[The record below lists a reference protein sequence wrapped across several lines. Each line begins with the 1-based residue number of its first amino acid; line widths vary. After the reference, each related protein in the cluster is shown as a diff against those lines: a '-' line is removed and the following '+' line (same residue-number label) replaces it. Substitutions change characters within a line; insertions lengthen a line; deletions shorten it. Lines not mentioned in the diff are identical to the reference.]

1 MTHIMRK
8 VMLGA
13 VMAGVLVV
21 GGVAPA
27 QAQAMKMAVVD
38 IQTAMV
44 QSKAGQS
51 IQKQVA
57 EQRKALD
64 ADADKIEAELMA
76 KQKTVTAEREK
87 LPPEDFVKKSSEIQK
102 KAMESSQSLQ
112 ARDAQIKRNTAATMS
127 DLARKLAEVANDVA
141 KAGKYDLLLSRQ
153 AVVAAPG
160 SSDITAEVIKAL
172 DAKVPDMKLKSD
184 AAKPVAGKS

>member
-1 MTHIMRK
+1 
-8 VMLGA
+8 MLGA
-13 VMAGVLVV
+13 AMAAVLVI

-87 LPPEDFVKKSSEIQK
+87 LSPEDFAKKSAEIQK

-184 AAKPVAGKS
+184 AAKPAAGKS

>member
-1 MTHIMRK
+1 MTHIMRNA
-8 VMLGA
+8 MLGA
-13 VMAGVLVV
+13 FMAGVLVM
-21 GGVAPA
+21 GGIAPA

-38 IQTAMV
+38 IQAAMV

-51 IQKQVA
+51 IQKQVT

-76 KQKTVTAEREK
+76 TQKTLTAEREK
-87 LPPEDFVKKSSEIQK
+87 LAPEDFMKKNTELQK

-112 ARDAQIKRNTAATMS
+112 ARDAQIKRSAAVTMG

-172 DAKVPDMKLKSD
+172 DAKVPDMKLKTD
-184 AAKPVAGKS
+184 AAKPAAGKS